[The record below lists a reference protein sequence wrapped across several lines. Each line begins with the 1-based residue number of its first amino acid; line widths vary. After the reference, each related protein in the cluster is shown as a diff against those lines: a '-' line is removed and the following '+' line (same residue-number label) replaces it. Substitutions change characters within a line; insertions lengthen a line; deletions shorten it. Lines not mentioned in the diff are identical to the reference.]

1 MVIPRIE
8 LGEMGIPRIE
18 LGTFRSLSEHPT
30 TGLNPL
36 SSLYVAKKIQID
48 DRIGCGPP
56 LLAISSTPLQ

>member
-36 SSLYVAKKIQID
+36 SSLYVAKKD
-48 DRIGCGPP
+48 
-56 LLAISSTPLQ
+56 SN